1 MLTAVRV
8 TASSPAKVAAA
19 VSERCNWIYFQ
30 MFQIDMRRRWRCV
43 GGDGEIVNSRIK
55 GFPEEYDKCSRRGR
69 AISGFIVVA
78 ACDLLLP
85 SFTQQL
91 GKVSSDWV

>member
-8 TASSPAKVAAA
+8 TSSAAKVAAA

-30 MFQIDMRRRWRCV
+30 TFQIHMRRWQRRV
-43 GGDGEIVNSRIK
+43 GRNGEIVNSRIK

-85 SFTQQL
+85 FFTQQL
-91 GKVSSDWV
+91 G